1 MSEPGGRAVRL
12 APEVLRGMQG
22 LALEQRTL
30 LGPRAQW
37 HVGDLAWNLRPHQE
51 REREWRI
58 RVWAEDGQ
66 MIGWSW
72 LQGEGGRL
80 EYDLHRRHTHLLD
93 EILDEPAASSAFVLE
108 DDAELRGALER
119 HGFVEPGE
127 GMHYLIR
134 DLSATPEQAPLP
146 PGFRCR
152 TVENADVAERVAIHR
167 DVWAPSALTE
177 PSYAA
182 MQSTWPYRPS
192 LDCVV
197 EAPDGRFAAYALLWP
212 DDEHGVGELEPV
224 GVREEFRRRGLGA
237 AVCSYALRRWHGAGG
252 REAIV
257 YCVTTPACALYESM
271 GFRKHTTLREYSR
284 RSEDQ
289 SGVRV

>member
-1 MSEPGGRAVRL
+1 
-12 APEVLRGMQG
+12 MQG

-51 REREWRI
+51 REGEWRI

-72 LQGEGGRL
+72 LQREGGRL
-80 EYDLHRRHTHLLD
+80 EYDVHRQHTHLLD
-93 EILDEPAASSAFVLE
+93 EILDVQAASSAFVVE
-108 DDAELRGALER
+108 DDAELRAALER
-119 HGFVEPGE
+119 HGFVEPGQE
-127 GMHYLIR
+127 MHYLIR
-134 DLSATPEQAPLP
+134 DLVTAPEPAPLP

-152 TVENADVAERVAIHR
+152 TVEDADAAERVAIHR

-177 PSYAA
+177 PSYVA
-182 MQSTWPYRPS
+182 MRATWPYRPS

-237 AVCSYALRRWHGAGG
+237 AVCSHALRRWHDAGG
-252 REAIV
+252 RQAIV
-257 YCVTTPACALYESM
+257 YCAAEPACALYQSM
-271 GFRKHTTLREYSR
+271 GFRKHATLREYSR
-284 RSEDQ
+284 RRCTSQ
-289 SGVRV
+289 V